1 MKYSVG
7 VRDGFTL
14 VCLMICVWRVN
25 RVSDPDLRGQPCRSW
40 SKNVW
45 CLSSLI
51 SYCGRQEEPAIL
63 ISRMIL
69 RYKIYLINEKR
80 YCTCHTNASSF
91 ISNNAAWRLRIYV
104 LFCSVFRTWMPLD
117 SESVSKSCLEPD
129 MIPCQW
135 VMQCLKVS
143 KCWKFVLNLLVISN
157 KHRKRHYLRRSCAHV
172 HV

>member
-1 MKYSVG
+1 MNYSVG
-7 VRDGFTL
+7 DRDGFTL
-14 VCLMICVWRVN
+14 VCLMICLCRVN
-25 RVSDPDLRGQPCRSW
+25 RVSDPVLRGQPCRSW
-40 SKNVW
+40 IKNVW

-63 ISRMIL
+63 ISWMIL
-69 RYKIYLINEKR
+69 WYKIYVINEKR

-135 VMQCLKVS
+135 VIQCLKVS
-143 KCWKFVLNLLVISN
+143 KYWKFVLNFLVISN
-157 KHRKRHYLRRSCAHV
+157 KHTKRHYFRRLCAHV
-172 HV
+172 NV